1 MIRWERGGRGG
12 RGREGPFKESC
23 GSLVQQTLPKIS
35 AHITEDH
42 LSGTA
47 K

>member
-1 MIRWERGGRGG
+1 MIRRERGGRGG
-12 RGREGPFKESC
+12 GGREGPFKESC
-23 GSLVQQTLPKIS
+23 GSLVQQKLPNIS
-35 AHITEDH
+35 AYIPEDH

>member
-12 RGREGPFKESC
+12 GGREGPFKESC
-23 GSLVQQTLPKIS
+23 GSLVQQKLPKIS
-35 AHITEDH
+35 AYVPEDH